1 MNNFEIN
8 KNIRSLKFEIHRIFR
23 DFYKIYESNFPSL
36 DEYIPSH
43 FRTINFDNAKNN
55 LIYKLKTNFVNEKIN
70 LMKEIIYDTN
80 INGFYV
86 FNKFYIRDT
95 LLTKNSFPILET
107 LDISL
112 RTRDIEIKENKFI
125 VNQLFKC
132 LDIINDAIFN
142 IRNQNIFPDCA
153 SLPLNQIN
161 KNNNSII
168 DFKKTFSSLIL
179 KHVDDKVEHIM
190 KKNDLVLLK
199 GWKNNQS
206 KYFDSWYEDA
216 GDESFK
222 ILIKINKQIYDLGFI
237 NIFNEDHLINIVLNW
252 NNLLLIFFK
261 DLDLAKILN
270 IPQSLVSTK
279 DK

>member
-8 KNIRSLKFEIHRIFR
+8 KNIKSLKFEIHRIFR

-86 FNKFYIRDT
+86 FNRFYIRDT

-125 VNQLFKC
+125 VNEVFKC
-132 LDIINDAIFN
+132 LDVINDA
-142 IRNQNIFPDCA
+142 
-153 SLPLNQIN
+153 
-161 KNNNSII
+161 
-168 DFKKTFSSLIL
+168 
-179 KHVDDKVEHIM
+179 
-190 KKNDLVLLK
+190 
-199 GWKNNQS
+199 
-206 KYFDSWYEDA
+206 
-216 GDESFK
+216 
-222 ILIKINKQIYDLGFI
+222 
-237 NIFNEDHLINIVLNW
+237 
-252 NNLLLIFFK
+252 
-261 DLDLAKILN
+261 
-270 IPQSLVSTK
+270 
-279 DK
+279 